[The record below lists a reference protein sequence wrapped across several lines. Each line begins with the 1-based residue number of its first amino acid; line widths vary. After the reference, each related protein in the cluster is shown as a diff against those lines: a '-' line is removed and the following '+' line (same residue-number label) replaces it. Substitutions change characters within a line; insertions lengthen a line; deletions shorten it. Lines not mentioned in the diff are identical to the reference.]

1 MTHLRP
7 TFLTLLLCA
16 FLAACG
22 GSESPTAPDAG
33 GGDTGGNTGGS
44 TRTIKTNPAFGAD
57 IVEIFTRRGCA
68 SGSCHGG
75 GAGGLTLSSNA
86 ATSHGNLVGV
96 ASPTTGEIR
105 VIANDATNS
114 YLVKKLEGTASAG
127 SRMPI
132 GGSALDNTDLT
143 NIKNWINTGAPN
155 N

>member
-1 MTHLRP
+1 MTQLRP

-22 GSESPTAPDAG
+22 GSDSPTAPDTG
-33 GGDTGGNTGGS
+33 GGDTGGGD
-44 TRTIKTNPAFGAD
+44 TRTIKVNPEFGAD

-86 ATSHGNLVGV
+86 STSHGNLVGV
-96 ASPTTGEIR
+96 ASPTTGELL
-105 VIANDATNS
+105 VIANDAANS
-114 YLVKKLEGTASAG
+114 YLVKKLEGTASVG
-127 SRMPI
+127 TRMPL
-132 GGSALDNTDLT
+132 GSSALDDTDLT